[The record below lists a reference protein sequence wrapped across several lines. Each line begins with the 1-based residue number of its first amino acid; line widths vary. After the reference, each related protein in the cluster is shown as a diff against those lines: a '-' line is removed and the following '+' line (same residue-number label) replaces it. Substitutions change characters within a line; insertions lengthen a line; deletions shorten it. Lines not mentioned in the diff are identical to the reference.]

1 MRNEKHT
8 AFKKSYKCV
17 SLGFRGSI
25 VDRNPPANGRDVSS
39 ILVQEDSTCRGPIKA
54 CVPQRLRLRAATAE
68 AHAPRPV
75 QCNKKSHRRK
85 KPTHH
90 NREQAL
96 LTATCT
102 HGAPSGTE
110 GPSIKCLSGTEG
122 PSIKCF
128 ILRVALMLMSAE
140 ELMLLN
146 CGVGEDS

>member
-90 NREQAL
+90 NRQQAL

-102 HGAPSGTE
+102 HGAP
-110 GPSIKCLSGTEG
+110 SGTEG